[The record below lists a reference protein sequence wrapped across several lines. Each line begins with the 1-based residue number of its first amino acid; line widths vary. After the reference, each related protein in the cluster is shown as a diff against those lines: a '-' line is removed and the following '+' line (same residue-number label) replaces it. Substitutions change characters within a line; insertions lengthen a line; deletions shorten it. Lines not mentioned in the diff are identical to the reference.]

1 MRNLDFKIHVA
12 IFVPTTIRL
21 SLYEKGSADDP
32 NFQLIHAR
40 VQLKLWNPNYLG
52 QNYFSFIANTL
63 NLKYFSRLKLTDSQ
77 QCKYKELEAPDWQR
91 RPE

>member
-32 NFQLIHAR
+32 NFQLIHA
-40 VQLKLWNPNYLG
+40 
-52 QNYFSFIANTL
+52 
-63 NLKYFSRLKLTDSQ
+63 
-77 QCKYKELEAPDWQR
+77 
-91 RPE
+91 